1 MSDDL
6 SEDALKYHRFPT
18 PGKLA
23 IQATKPLA
31 NQRDLALAYSPGV
44 AAACRE
50 IARDPKEAVNLT
62 ARGNLVGVI
71 TNGTAVLGLG
81 AIGPLASKPVM
92 EGKAVLFKKF
102 AGIDVFDIEINETD
116 PEKLVDIIAGLE
128 PTFGAINLEDIK
140 SPECFHVESMLKER
154 MNIPVFH
161 DDQHGTAICVA
172 AAVMNALRL
181 MEKKPDEVKLVT
193 SGAGAAALA
202 CLNLLVSLGIPKHN
216 IIVTD
221 KAGVLYKGRTEHY
234 DPYKAPYAVETEART
249 LDEVIEGADIF
260 LGLSVGGILTAA
272 MVDKMSEKPLILALA
287 NPTPEIM
294 PEEARKVR
302 PEAIIATGR
311 SDYPNQVN
319 NVLCFPFIF
328 RGALDA
334 GATQINTEMKMACV
348 KAITDLVTTTET
360 NIAAADASDVLD
372 KAYGNQDLV
381 FGQDYIIPKPFDPR
395 LITIIPPAVAK
406 AAMESGI
413 ATHPIKDFSKYE
425 EKLAQYM
432 YQSANVMKSVF
443 SRAKQEPKRIIYCEG
458 EDKRI
463 LRAIQVLIDEQC
475 VKPIVIGR
483 HKVISQEIKRL
494 RLKMRPDVD
503 FELIDPQTYQH
514 RAELAEEYHEIMGRR
529 GVWPAEAEVIV
540 RTNTTVLASL
550 LVRRGEADALIAG
563 PVNILQR
570 HLRHIKDVIGLRAEA
585 SCVAAMH
592 LLILDQGTYC
602 IADTSV
608 NYDPDASQLAE
619 ITIMAAREMRRF
631 GIEPKVALV
640 SHSNFGSADTPSSI
654 KLREALEIIREEMPN
669 LECDGEMQ
677 ADSAVIEEIRNRLY
691 PKSYLKG
698 EANLLIMP
706 NLDAA
711 NITYNTL
718 RSIAN
723 GVTVGP
729 ILLGMDKPV
738 HILSRTTT
746 TRGVVNLS
754 ALAVVDAQQAE
765 SNPDQILEDES
776 VEAV

>member
-6 SEDALKYHRFPT
+6 REGALKYHRLPT

-50 IARDPKEAVNLT
+50 IARDPKEVANLT

-140 SPECFHVESMLKER
+140 SPECFQVESMLKER

-172 AAVMNALRL
+172 AAVTNALRL

-202 CLNLLVSLGIPKHN
+202 CLDLLVGLGIKN

-221 KAGVLYKGRTEHY
+221 RVGVLYKGRIEY
-234 DPYKAPYAVETEART
+234 VDPYKAPYAIETEART

-260 LGLSVGGILTAA
+260 LGLSVGGILTSD
-272 MVDKMSEKPLILALA
+272 MVDKMSERPLIMALA

-328 RGALDA
+328 RGALDVR
-334 GATQINTEMKMACV
+334 ATQINKEMKLACV
-348 KAITDLVTTTET
+348 KAIADLVTTTET

-372 KAYGNQDLV
+372 KAYGSEDLI
-381 FGQDYIIPKPFDPR
+381 FGPDYIIPKPFDPR

-406 AAMESGI
+406 AAMDSGV
-413 ATHPIKDFSKYE
+413 ATYPIKDFSAYE

-432 YQSANVMKSVF
+432 YQSANVMKTVF

-483 HKVISQEIKRL
+483 HKIISQEIKRL
-494 RLKMRPDVD
+494 RLSMRPDVD

-514 RAELAEEYHEIMGRR
+514 RAELAEEYHEIMGRH

-550 LVRRGEADALIAG
+550 LVKRGEADALIAG
-563 PVNILQR
+563 PVNILHR
-570 HLRHIKDVIGLRAEA
+570 HLRHIKDVIGLRPDA
-585 SCVAAMH
+585 SCAAAMQ
-592 LLILDQGTYC
+592 LLILDQGTFC
-602 IADTSV
+602 IADTSI

-619 ITIMAAREMRRF
+619 ITMMAAREMRRF
-631 GIEPKVALV
+631 GITPKVALV
-640 SHSNFGSADTPSSI
+640 SHSNFGSANTPSSI
-654 KLREALEIIREEMPN
+654 KLRETLEIVREEMPN

-677 ADSAVIEEIRNRLY
+677 ADSALIQEIRNRLY

-723 GVTVGP
+723 GVSVGP

-754 ALAVVDAQQAE
+754 ALAVVDAQIATASEKSQ
-765 SNPDQILEDES
+765 EDEMI
-776 VEAV
+776 EAV

>member
-6 SEDALKYHRFPT
+6 SEGALKYHRFPT

-50 IARDPKEAVNLT
+50 IARDPKEAANLT

-71 TNGTAVLGLG
+71 SNGTAVLGLG

-102 AGIDVFDIEINETD
+102 AGIDVFDIEVNETD
-116 PEKLVDIIAGLE
+116 PEKLVDIVAGLE

-140 SPECFHVESMLKER
+140 SPECFYVESMLKER

-202 CLNLLVSLGIPKHN
+202 CLDLLVSLGIPKEH
-216 IIVTD
+216 IVVTD
-221 KAGVLYKGRTEHY
+221 RAGVLYKGRTEHL
-234 DPYKAPYAVETEART
+234 DPYKAPYAVETDART
-249 LDEVIEGADIF
+249 LEEVIEGADVF
-260 LGLSVGGILTAA
+260 LGLSVGGILTTE
-272 MVDKMSEKPLILALA
+272 MVDKMSERPLIMALA

-334 GATQINTEMKMACV
+334 GATQINMEMKMACV
-348 KAITDLVTTTET
+348 KAIADLVTTTET
-360 NIAAADASDVLD
+360 NIAAADASDILD
-372 KAYGNQDLV
+372 KAYGSQDLV

-406 AAMESGI
+406 AAMDSGV
-413 ATHPIKDFSKYE
+413 AMQPIKDFAKYE

-432 YQSANVMKSVF
+432 YQSANVMKGVF
-443 SRAKQEPKRIIYCEG
+443 SRAKKEPKRIIYCEG

-463 LRAIQVLIDEQC
+463 LRAVQVLIDEQC

-483 HKVISQEIKRL
+483 HKTISQEIKRL
-494 RLKMRPDVD
+494 RLNMRPDVD

-550 LVRRGEADALIAG
+550 LVKRGEADALIAG
-563 PVNILQR
+563 PVNILHR
-570 HLRHIKDVIGLRAEA
+570 HLRHIRDVIGLRPDV
-585 SCVAAMH
+585 SCEAAMQ

-608 NYDPDASQLAE
+608 NYDPDANQLAE
-619 ITIMAAREMRRF
+619 ISMMAAKEMRRF
-631 GIEPKVALV
+631 GITPKVALV

-654 KLREALEIIREEMPN
+654 KLREALEIIREEMPE

-677 ADSAVIEEIRNRLY
+677 ADSALIEEIRTRLY

-746 TRGVVNLS
+746 TRGIVNLS

-765 SNPDQILEDES
+765 VSADKLEEI
-776 VEAV
+776 EAV

>member
-6 SEDALKYHRFPT
+6 SESALRYHRFPI

-50 IARDPKEAVNLT
+50 IARDPKEAANLT

-71 TNGTAVLGLG
+71 SNGTAVLGLG
-81 AIGPLASKPVM
+81 DIGPLASKPVM

-140 SPECFHVESMLKER
+140 SPECFYVESILKER
-154 MNIPVFH
+154 LNIPVFH

-172 AAVMNALRL
+172 AATMNALHL
-181 MEKKPDEVKLVT
+181 MDKKPDEVKLVT

-202 CLNLLVSLGIPKHN
+202 CLNLLVSLGIPKQN

-221 KAGVLYKGRTEHY
+221 KAGVLYKGRTEHL
-234 DPYKAPYAVETEART
+234 DPYKAPYAIETNART
-249 LDEVIEGADIF
+249 LEEVIENADIF
-260 LGLSVGGILTAA
+260 LGLSVGGILTAQ
-272 MVDKMSEKPLILALA
+272 MVDKMSERPLIMALA

-328 RGALDA
+328 RGALDV

-348 KAITDLVTTTET
+348 KAIANLVTTTET

-372 KAYGNQDLV
+372 KAYGSQDLV
-381 FGQDYIIPKPFDPR
+381 FGPDYIIPKPFDPR
-395 LITIIPPAVAK
+395 LITVIPPAVAK
-406 AAMESGI
+406 AAMESGV
-413 ATHPIKDFSKYE
+413 AVYPIKDFSKYE
-425 EKLAQYM
+425 EKLEQYM
-432 YQSANVMKSVF
+432 YQSANVMKRVF
-443 SRAKQEPKRIIYCEG
+443 SRAKEEPKRIIYCEG

-483 HKVISQEIKRL
+483 HKIISQEIKRL
-494 RLKMRPDVD
+494 RLNMRPDVD

-514 RAELAEEYHEIMGRR
+514 RAELAEEYHEIMGRH

-570 HLRHIKDVIGLRAEA
+570 HLRHIKDVIGLRANA
-585 SCVAAMH
+585 SCAAAMQ

-608 NYDPDASQLAE
+608 NYDPDANQLAE
-619 ITIMAAREMRRF
+619 ITLMAAREIRRF
-631 GIEPKVALV
+631 GITPKVALV

-654 KLREALEIIREEMPN
+654 KLREALEIIREEMPD

-677 ADSAVIEEIRNRLY
+677 ADSALIEEIRNRLY

-718 RSIAN
+718 RSLAN
-723 GVTVGP
+723 GVSVGP

-738 HILSRTTT
+738 HILSRTAT
-746 TRGVVNLS
+746 TRGIVNLS
-754 ALAVVDAQQAE
+754 ALAVVDAQLA
-765 SNPDQILEDES
+765 SFSDKNLEEDTI
-776 VEAV
+776 EAI